1 MAAIAQ
7 PRGSRREE
15 AEASLSG
22 RCAQML
28 GVSEGALQCRSI
40 GVARFSHAG
49 QTASLNLFWLHIYG
63 GGLWLPV
70 CDQTNG
76 KTTYDGGRYLFD
88 TTNGANLG
96 WPLGSLSSSKRWQAF
111 PVERRF
117 GVIPGFA
124 AKQRQP
130 YAWRL
135 CQASTWP
142 RLTSCAIV
150 RARCSSPLLIAAR
163 HSWARPLD
171 MLAAGPISRG
181 TARASY
187 QAMRDAAA

>member
-1 MAAIAQ
+1 M
-7 PRGSRREE
+7 
-15 AEASLSG
+15 ASLGWALDGCKRAVASNWVCG

-28 GVSEGALQCRSI
+28 GVSEGTLQSRSI

-96 WPLGSLSSSKRWQAF
+96 WRSGHYR
-111 PVERRF
+111 
-117 GVIPGFA
+117 
-124 AKQRQP
+124 
-130 YAWRL
+130 
-135 CQASTWP
+135 
-142 RLTSCAIV
+142 
-150 RARCSSPLLIAAR
+150 
-163 HSWARPLD
+163 
-171 MLAAGPISRG
+171 
-181 TARASY
+181 RASDGKLF
-187 QAMRDAAA
+187 QLSADSASSRALRRSSDNLTLGVCARLRLGPA